1 MPGPDRTR
9 SRILW
14 GALVLVLV
22 LAMVAGIAMVR
33 GATGMVSGFLRGSEP
48 KITQALVLERLQ
60 EVARLVSSEMV
71 LRDVVIYEQ
80 TRFRST
86 KRALLVVTGRV
97 SAGINLRRAK
107 VEIDQSAKRV
117 IVTLP
122 QAEIVSVEVLSMTT
136 YDEQSGLL
144 NPFTP
149 EDRDLIQ
156 IRVRTQLKEAGR
168 QSRILEHADASA
180 AKALEALLRTD
191 GFTVEVRRPLK
202 PSARDE
208 ASR

>member
-1 MPGPDRTR
+1 MPGLDRMR
-9 SRILW
+9 GRILW
-14 GALVLVLV
+14 GLLVLVLV
-22 LAMVAGIAMVR
+22 FAMVAGIGMVR
-33 GATGMVSGFLRGSEP
+33 GATGMVSGFFRGSEP
-48 KITQALVLERLQ
+48 KITQAVVLERLQ
-60 EVARLVSSEMV
+60 EVAKLVSSEMV

-97 SAGINLRRAK
+97 SAGINLRRAN
-107 VEIDQSAKRV
+107 VQIDEAAKRV

-122 QAEIVSVEVLSMTT
+122 QAEIVSVEVLSLTT

-156 IRVRTQLKEAGR
+156 IRVRTQLKEAAR

-180 AKALEALLRTD
+180 VKALEALLRTD
-191 GFTVEVRRPLK
+191 GFTVEVRRPLELNQ
-202 PSARDE
+202 PVR
-208 ASR
+208 

>member
-1 MPGPDRTR
+1 MPGIDRLR
-9 SRILW
+9 GRILW
-14 GALVLVLV
+14 GLLVLVLV
-22 LAMVAGIAMVR
+22 LAMVAGISMVR
-33 GATGMVSGFLRGSEP
+33 GATGMASGFFRGSEP
-48 KITQALVLERLQ
+48 KITQAVVLERLQ

-86 KRALLVVTGRV
+86 KRALLVATGRV
-97 SAGINLRRAK
+97 SAGINLRRAN
-107 VEIDQSAKRV
+107 VEIDESAKRV

-122 QAEIVSVEVLSMTT
+122 QAEIVSVEVLSLTT

-156 IRVRTQLKEAGR
+156 TRVRTQLKETAR

-180 AKALEALLRTD
+180 VKALEALLRTD
-191 GFTVEVRRPLK
+191 GFTVEVRRPLELEQ
-202 PSARDE
+202 RV
-208 ASR
+208 R